1 MKKFISIISLLLKN
15 LLILWVPILLIEE
28 TFLFNY
34 LGSEYFLTLISIIAS
49 SLCLNSYIKTY
60 KKVNGKINCYLYN
73 IVNAILLVIFNLV
86 LGYFFFYLIDI
97 NIFHQCMG
105 SGWECFLFGIEYV
118 IIGFEYALLSA
129 ITLVIWLF
137 IRLVK
142 FLSSKLKNN

>member
-1 MKKFISIISLLLKN
+1 M
-15 LLILWVPILLIEE
+15 
-28 TFLFNY
+28 
-34 LGSEYFLTLISIIAS
+34 
-49 SLCLNSYIKTY
+49 
-60 KKVNGKINCYLYN
+60 YN

-97 NIFHQCMG
+97 NIFHQCME

-118 IIGFEYALLSA
+118 IIGFEYALLSV